1 MDIFYVYPWPGELE
15 MMTNMFEV
23 VAVEGA
29 LLITYQGPDE
39 AIVHRKKA

>member
-1 MDIFYVYPWPGELE
+1 
-15 MMTNMFEV
+15 MMANLFEV

-39 AIVHRKKA
+39 TIVHRKRA